1 MTIIA
6 RAEDYVFGST
16 SLEDICI
23 PLGYLI
29 SFCAQHHLFAA
40 HIEDSFS
47 ETISKARLQDG
58 QVSELFVSL
67 GAVVEDS
74 WFSSTGQI
82 FVANVLDSY
91 PALLEQVFGVEQ
103 MRDDWG
109 HYYKVAKKLGP
120 ILYDKSSSD
129 SGKVLSSIRK
139 MLGKFW
145 K

>member
-6 RAEDYVFGST
+6 SAEDYAFGSS

-29 SFCAQHHLFAA
+29 SFCAQHHLFVA
-40 HIEDSFS
+40 HIEEAFS

-67 GAVVEDS
+67 GAVVDDS
-74 WFSSTGQI
+74 WFSPTGQT
-82 FVANVLDSY
+82 FLGNVLDSY
-91 PALLEQVFGVEQ
+91 QAILEQLFGIEL
-103 MRDDWG
+103 MRDDWE

-129 SGKVLSSIRK
+129 SGKVLSGIRK

>member
-6 RAEDYVFGST
+6 RAEDYASGST
-16 SLEDICI
+16 SFEDSCI

-40 HIEDSFS
+40 QIEEAFS
-47 ETISKARLQDG
+47 GTISKARLQDG

-67 GAVVEDS
+67 GAVVDDS
-74 WFSSTGQI
+74 WFSSAGQM
-82 FVANVLDSY
+82 FLANVLDSY

-103 MRDDWG
+103 MRDDWE

-129 SGKVLSSIRK
+129 SGKVLSGIRK
-139 MLGKFW
+139 ILSKFW

>member
-6 RAEDYVFGST
+6 RAEDYASGST
-16 SLEDICI
+16 SFEDSCI

-40 HIEDSFS
+40 HIEEAFS

-67 GAVVEDS
+67 GAVVDDS
-74 WFSSTGQI
+74 WFSPTGQT
-82 FVANVLDSY
+82 FLANVLDSY
-91 PALLEQVFGVEQ
+91 PAILEQLFGIEL

-129 SGKVLSSIRK
+129 SGKVLSGIRK

>member
-6 RAEDYVFGST
+6 RAEDYAFGSS

-40 HIEDSFS
+40 HIEEAFS

-67 GAVVEDS
+67 GAVVDDS
-74 WFSSTGQI
+74 WFSPTGQT
-82 FVANVLDSY
+82 FLAKVLDSY
-91 PALLEQVFGVEQ
+91 PAILEQLFGIEL

-120 ILYDKSSSD
+120 ILYGRPSSD
-129 SGKVLSSIRK
+129 RSRVLSGIRK
-139 MLGKFW
+139 ILGKFW

>member
-6 RAEDYVFGST
+6 RAEDYAFGSN
-16 SLEDICI
+16 SLEDNCI

-40 HIEDSFS
+40 HIEEDFS

-67 GAVVEDS
+67 GAVVDDS
-74 WFSSTGQI
+74 WFSPTGQT
-82 FVANVLDSY
+82 FLAKVLDSY
-91 PALLEQVFGVEQ
+91 PAILAQLFGIEL

-109 HYYKVAKKLGP
+109 HYYKVAKKIGP
-120 ILYDKSSSD
+120 LLYGKSSSD
-129 SGKVLSSIRK
+129 GGRVLSGIRK
-139 MLGKFW
+139 ILGKFW

>member
-6 RAEDYVFGST
+6 RAEDYAFGSD
-16 SLEDICI
+16 SLEDTCI

-29 SFCAQHHLFAA
+29 SFCAQHHLFVA
-40 HIEDSFS
+40 HIEEAFS

-58 QVSELFVSL
+58 QVSELFMYL
-67 GAVVEDS
+67 GAVVDDS
-74 WFSSTGQI
+74 WFSPTGQT
-82 FVANVLDSY
+82 FLANVLDSY
-91 PALLEQVFGVEQ
+91 PAILEQLFGIEL

-129 SGKVLSSIRK
+129 SGKVLSGIRK

>member
-6 RAEDYVFGST
+6 RAEDYSFGSN

-29 SFCAQHHLFAA
+29 SFCAQHHLLAA
-40 HIEDSFS
+40 HIEDTFS

-67 GAVVEDS
+67 GAVVDDS
-74 WFSSTGQI
+74 WFSPTGQT
-82 FVANVLDSY
+82 FLANVLDSY
-91 PALLEQVFGVEQ
+91 PFILEELFGVEQ
-103 MRDDWG
+103 MKDDWG

-120 ILYDKSSSD
+120 ILYHKPSSN
-129 SGKVLSSIRK
+129 SGKVLYSIRK

>member
-6 RAEDYVFGST
+6 RAEDYAFGSS
-16 SLEDICI
+16 SLEDTCI
-23 PLGYLI
+23 PLSYLI
-29 SFCAQHHLFAA
+29 SFCAQHHLFVA
-40 HIEDSFS
+40 HIEEAFS

-67 GAVVEDS
+67 GAVVDDS
-74 WFSSTGQI
+74 WFSPTGQR
-82 FVANVLDSY
+82 FLAEVLDSY
-91 PALLEQVFGVEQ
+91 PAILEQLFGIGP

-120 ILYDKSSSD
+120 ILYGKSSSD
-129 SGKVLSSIRK
+129 RGKVVSGIRK

>member
-6 RAEDYVFGST
+6 RAEDYVLGSN

-67 GAVVEDS
+67 GAVVDDS
-74 WFSSTGQI
+74 WFSSTGQM
-82 FVANVLDSY
+82 FLANVLDSY
-91 PALLEQVFGVEQ
+91 PALLEQVFGVER

-129 SGKVLSSIRK
+129 SGKVLSGIRK

>member
-6 RAEDYVFGST
+6 SAEDYAFGSS

-40 HIEDSFS
+40 HIEDAFS

-58 QVSELFVSL
+58 KVSELFVSL
-67 GAVVEDS
+67 GAVVDDS
-74 WFSSTGQI
+74 WFSSTGQT
-82 FVANVLDSY
+82 FLAKVLDSY
-91 PALLEQVFGVEQ
+91 PAILEQLFGIEL
-103 MRDDWG
+103 MKDDWG
-109 HYYKVAKKLGP
+109 YYYKVAKKLGP

-129 SGKVLSSIRK
+129 SGKVLSGIRK
-139 MLGKFW
+139 ILGKFW